1 MEGKH
6 SSPMAL
12 LCVVGSPLP
21 FNIYIKPLG
30 KLIHWYGLTNIL
42 ITPIK
47 YLYDSESSAACEGL
61 NGKEQFMAQLSQD

>member
-1 MEGKH
+1 M
-6 SSPMAL
+6 PL

-21 FNIYIKPLG
+21 FNVYMKPLG

-42 ITPIK
+42 MTPIE
-47 YLYDSESSAACEGL
+47 YLCEAVCEGL